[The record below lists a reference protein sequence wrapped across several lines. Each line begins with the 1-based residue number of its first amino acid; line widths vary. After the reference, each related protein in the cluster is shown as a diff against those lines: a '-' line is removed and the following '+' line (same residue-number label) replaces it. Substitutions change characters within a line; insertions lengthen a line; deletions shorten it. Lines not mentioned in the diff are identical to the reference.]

1 MKMLLTISLALLL
14 TFAGIAPAQCPFM
27 DFTGD
32 CKVNLDDF
40 AIIASEWLTT
50 YNPNDLADMASQWLI
65 DESIFV
71 TTWDTS
77 LGPGTTVTLAL
88 ADEVDATIDWGDG
101 TVEAVTTPGPH
112 VHDYGIDGTYTVS
125 VTGDL
130 FRLSED

>member
-1 MKMLLTISLALLL
+1 MKLGILLCAILMFSASGHTA
-14 TFAGIAPAQCPFM
+14 CPTA
-27 DFTGD
+27 DLSGD

-40 AIIASEWLTT
+40 AIMASGWRTT

-77 LGPGTTVTLAL
+77 LGGANTVTMAL

-112 VHDYGIDGTYTVS
+112 VHDYSIDGTYTVS

-130 FRLSED
+130 SRLSED